1 MSDAAW
7 EFRWPLRV
15 YIEDTDAGGIVF
27 YVNYLKYMER
37 ARTELMRAYGYDKA
51 AVFAVDSMFV
61 VRHVAVDYRRPARLD
76 DELIATA
83 RIVEQRAAQ
92 LTFEQRILR
101 GDEELCGG
109 RVNIACVDCSTLK
122 PKRIPEQ
129 LLKSLQNPPLRESI
143 ASASMAATQV
153 ARNA

>member
-1 MSDAAW
+1 MNKADQMTT

-37 ARTELMRAYGYDKA
+37 ARTEFMRTHGYGKA
-51 AVFAVDSMFV
+51 AIGMESGLMFV
-61 VRHVAVDYRRPARLD
+61 VRRIEVDYRRPAKLD

-83 RIVEQRAAQ
+83 RIIEQRAAQ

-101 GDEELCGG
+101 GDEILCSG
-109 RVNIACVDCSTLK
+109 RINLACVEQQTLK
-122 PKRIPEQ
+122 PQRIPAAVLTALGYKNDEEQ
-129 LLKSLQNPPLRESI
+129 NG
-143 ASASMAATQV
+143 
-153 ARNA
+153 

>member
-1 MSDAAW
+1 M

-37 ARTELMRAYGYDKA
+37 ARTEFMRTHGYDKA
-51 AVFAVDSMFV
+51 ALLSESTASSESTIRADLMFV
-61 VRHVAVDYRRPARLD
+61 VRSVSVDYRRPARLD

-83 RIVEQRAAQ
+83 RVVEYGKAQ

-109 RVNIACVDCSTLK
+109 IINIACVECDTMK
-122 PKRIPEQ
+122 PARIPQ
-129 LLKSLQNPPLRESI
+129 DLMNRLQ
-143 ASASMAATQV
+143 Q
-153 ARNA
+153 